1 MYNLTLTVIFN
12 IHISGEDKEIVLFL
26 RDWWS
31 KNEAKFLP
39 EINIKVQPD
48 KLPINKNEH
57 NVPEL
62 NSTLDTLEDFAMS
75 NDELIETSFND
86 ELIETSFNNEPDNT
100 RSITKSVEE
109 ILKPGVYTIY
119 CMVRILLIFYKFLEI
134 WLSHWDHIDATSKL

>member
-1 MYNLTLTVIFN
+1 M
-12 IHISGEDKEIVLFL
+12 
-26 RDWWS
+26 
-31 KNEAKFLP
+31 
-39 EINIKVQPD
+39 QPD

-75 NDELIETSFND
+75 NDELIENSFND
-86 ELIETSFNNEPDNT
+86 ELVETSFNDEPDNT